1 MEDFSVAWSIQ
12 GAVYGIGL
20 FSTSVYYMMVVV
32 VPVFVNALNL
42 SYFWIGVVLG
52 CRPVL
57 SLFLAIHAGS
67 LMDRIGGR
75 RVMIFFGIIGILAP
89 LMYPVAPAIGW
100 IGILVVAQMLAGL
113 ADSMGWLG
121 AQTLIGQHMKGRT
134 KYTGRLSAV
143 IRIGHAIAPIMVGI
157 AWDKWGAWAAF
168 GLMSVWNTGFLVC
181 ALLLPSRTQQGDL
194 NKNGSEEEIRRI
206 SWRDFLPAREDYISA
221 FRLLALPAVAATVM
235 VGMMPHVGN
244 YVQSTFYVVWL
255 EQSGITGT
263 MIGFLISIASIG
275 AAGGSLL
282 AARFRRY
289 FSPYWLFWFVV
300 WVGILLI
307 CITPLISR
315 DAVTTPIFQ
324 VLSNFNSLSSSSFDI
339 VAAPGFLT
347 TGGAVTENGVGSVP
361 YILTMKGVTDLAQA
375 ANASEYGL
383 FTDSGFGKIPEGGN
397 PFPVEYDVTTMTYDT
412 VVLGKTIA
420 GGGFGSANAYA
431 TKVVELS
438 NDDVVPPEI
447 YLKGAAEIIIEVGQ
461 PFVKPGY
468 TAIDDE
474 EGDLTHLVEV
484 GGDTVDTAT
493 PGDYT
498 LTYNV
503 SDTSGNKATEV
514 TRKVTV
520 RTIDRQVPVITLL
533 GDALMNLLVG
543 EAFTDPG
550 VTATDDIDG
559 NVTADVVAIGAD
571 ISTAAPGVHVI
582 KYNVSDASGN
592 EAVQVTRTVVVKTPL
607 PPGITIEGIVVAG
620 TDITITVAT
629 SGTHDHWH
637 VSLDTPLAES
647 GRHLVLC
654 L

>member
-1 MEDFSVAWSIQ
+1 MNNFVKNSSSVEDVHVAWRIQ
-12 GAVYGIGL
+12 SAVYGIGL

-32 VPVFVNALNL
+32 VPVFVNSLNL

-75 RVMIFFGIIGILAP
+75 RVMIFFGIIGMVAP

-143 IRIGHAIAPIMVGI
+143 IRIGHAIAPIMVGM

-194 NKNGSEEEIRRI
+194 NKNGLEEEVRRI
-206 SWRDFLPAREDYISA
+206 SWHDILPAREDYISA

-324 VLSNFNSLSSSSFDI
+324 VLSNFNSVQDLVLVTPLGALFFAFAL
-339 VAAPGFLT
+339 VLLMRAAFNGIQQPLVISLVLT
-347 TGGAVTENGVGSVP
+347 TAGPEAQGKAVGLRATANRITSIGAPITMGAIAEWIGLEGAFYAIGV
-361 YILTMKGVTDLAQA
+361 
-375 ANASEYGL
+375 
-383 FTDSGFGKIPEGGN
+383 
-397 PFPVEYDVTTMTYDT
+397 
-412 VVLGKTIA
+412 IA
-420 GGGFGSANAYA
+420 TAMLLCMAVY
-431 TKVVELS
+431 LLRH
-438 NDDVVPPEI
+438 PEI
-447 YLKGAAEIIIEVGQ
+447 HEAARE
-461 PFVKPGY
+461 
-468 TAIDDE
+468 
-474 EGDLTHLVEV
+474 
-484 GGDTVDTAT
+484 
-493 PGDYT
+493 
-498 LTYNV
+498 N
-503 SDTSGNKATEV
+503 
-514 TRKVTV
+514 
-520 RTIDRQVPVITLL
+520 
-533 GDALMNLLVG
+533 
-543 EAFTDPG
+543 
-550 VTATDDIDG
+550 
-559 NVTADVVAIGAD
+559 
-571 ISTAAPGVHVI
+571 
-582 KYNVSDASGN
+582 
-592 EAVQVTRTVVVKTPL
+592 
-607 PPGITIEGIVVAG
+607 
-620 TDITITVAT
+620 
-629 SGTHDHWH
+629 
-637 VSLDTPLAES
+637 
-647 GRHLVLC
+647 
-654 L
+654 